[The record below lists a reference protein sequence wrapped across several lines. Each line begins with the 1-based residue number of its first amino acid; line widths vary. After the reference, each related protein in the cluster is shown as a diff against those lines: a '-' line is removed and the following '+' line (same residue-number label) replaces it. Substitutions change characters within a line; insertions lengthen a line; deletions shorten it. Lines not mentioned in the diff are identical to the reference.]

1 MYVSIGV
8 FKLLSVHVLTLWLC
22 AQQVSS
28 QQASACSRR
37 VFVCRG
43 QKLQTCKV
51 VLHLSMYLLLTYLST
66 YISYSF
72 VYLFNF

>member
-28 QQASACSRR
+28 QQASASASA
-37 VFVCRG
+37 FVEA
-43 QKLQTCKV
+43 KSCKV